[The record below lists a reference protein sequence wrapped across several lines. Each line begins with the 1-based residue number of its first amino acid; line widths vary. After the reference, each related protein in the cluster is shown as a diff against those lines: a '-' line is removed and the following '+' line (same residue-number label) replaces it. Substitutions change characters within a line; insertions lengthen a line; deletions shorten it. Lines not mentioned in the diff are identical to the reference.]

1 MQYLVDQLNLSNTD
15 RKVKVVDASVVGYMR
30 ELTTAQ
36 DLHDMFDS
44 LELSTATDILLPVND
59 SQTVLG
65 GGTHWAQIH
74 IKYD

>member
-1 MQYLVDQLNLSNTD
+1 MDQLNLSNTD